1 MKKFLKLFCCMM
13 IIALMVSGCSKDEP
27 EPGNNVTDAPKVT
40 DEPAVT
46 DEPKVT
52 DEPVVTDEPKVT
64 DTPVVT
70 DEPTV
75 TPDITDVPDITDT
88 PDITDG
94 PEVTDVPASVLTTEE
109 VMEVYEEFLSGKRE
123 AVSITDAGM
132 LEEGRSYFLE
142 DIYNSFGGQLENEML
157 PSVLS
162 EKKKAY
168 IDCGMD
174 GYPEL
179 AVQMSFTRADGYDS
193 PDVEYIVLRLNG
205 EELDIVTNFSEYY
218 RSSAYINEYGFITVG
233 GSGGATTYT
242 SSNSFITADGK
253 EEFLWSETGKFG
265 YDKPYFSLDTY
276 EIADDIKP
284 IIGREVGY
292 AEGGNAYEMDRVS
305 FVKYECVSSDP
316 EEQIKYEEEYLL
328 NCYYTFIDDEG
339 NNGVTD
345 EEYIKLCNDNAVNL
359 VTLEELDQMRADRAL
374 ELGCTAEIVSGQ
386 IPEWVD
392 LDEGSGAD
400 DDTDG
405 LDEPE
410 GNGPVDGE

>member
-75 TPDITDVPDITDT
+75 PPDITDVPDITDT

-142 DIYNSFGGQLENEML
+142 DIYNSFGGQLEKEML

-162 EKKKAY
+162 DKK
-168 IDCGMD
+168 
-174 GYPEL
+174 
-179 AVQMSFTRADGYDS
+179 
-193 PDVEYIVLRLNG
+193 N
-205 EELDIVTNFSEYY
+205 
-218 RSSAYINEYGFITVG
+218 
-233 GSGGATTYT
+233 
-242 SSNSFITADGK
+242 
-253 EEFLWSETGKFG
+253 
-265 YDKPYFSLDTY
+265 
-276 EIADDIKP
+276 
-284 IIGREVGY
+284 
-292 AEGGNAYEMDRVS
+292 
-305 FVKYECVSSDP
+305 
-316 EEQIKYEEEYLL
+316 
-328 NCYYTFIDDEG
+328 
-339 NNGVTD
+339 
-345 EEYIKLCNDNAVNL
+345 
-359 VTLEELDQMRADRAL
+359 
-374 ELGCTAEIVSGQ
+374 
-386 IPEWVD
+386 
-392 LDEGSGAD
+392 
-400 DDTDG
+400 
-405 LDEPE
+405 
-410 GNGPVDGE
+410 